1 MEGTVVSFLQVMG
14 GLALFLFGVRMLSGG
29 MEKIAG
35 DKIQEWL
42 ERMTAGRLKAAL
54 FGTGVTAVMQSSS
67 LMMATMIG
75 LVNTNL
81 MTLEQAV
88 GMMMG
93 DEIGTTLTAQI
104 VAFDIDHLAFLFIAL
119 GFVLI
124 EFLPRGKWQDYGEV
138 IMGFGTLFLGM
149 NLMSDALRVLTTIPA
164 VEAWLI
170 TMGQNVLAGLLAGTV
185 VTAIV
190 QSSSAVTGL
199 VVAMGMSQAIT
210 LEGAVAI
217 LLGANIGTCAT
228 GLIASYRLSSA
239 ARQTSIAQILINVIG
254 VLIFL
259 PFFSP
264 FTRLVRFTASE
275 LPRQIANAHTIFNVA
290 VSAILFPFVGYIAW
304 AARRLVPEKE
314 EGQEAR
320 LTAYIDE
327 MQYGI
332 PAVALTEA
340 LKELIRLGETT
351 AQMIERS
358 RLALVKGDMDAAQW
372 VLEQEDGF
380 VDPVTDTLEH
390 FVNALMREN
399 LSVSQQRHC
408 FQLKNLLTDVERV
421 GDLAEDLAEAAQKK
435 VDDEVRF
442 SPEAMQELDRLCQ
455 HAYDTYSL
463 ALRALQTRDRALAQR
478 ACRLEDEFDHLYLDA
493 RQGHIER
500 MELGICQPEA
510 DVIFTETLRN
520 LERISDH
527 ADNLGIS
534 VMRT

>member
-1 MEGTVVSFLQVMG
+1 MVSFLRVLG
-14 GLALFLFGVRMLSGG
+14 GLTLFLFGVRMLSGG

-42 ERMTAGRLKAAL
+42 ERMTAGRLRAAL

-75 LVNTNL
+75 LINTNL

-93 DEIGTTLTAQI
+93 DEIGTTITAQI
-104 VAFDIDHLAFLFIAL
+104 VAFDIDDLAYLFIAL
-119 GFVLI
+119 GFILI

-149 NLMSDALRVLTTIPA
+149 NLMSDALGVLTTIPA
-164 VEAWLI
+164 VEMWLI

-199 VVAMGMSQAIT
+199 AVAMGMSQAIT

-228 GLIASYRLSSA
+228 GLIASSRLSRA
-239 ARQTSIAQILINVIG
+239 ARQASIAQILINVIG

-259 PFFSP
+259 PFFFP
-264 FTRLVRFTASE
+264 FTRLVSLTASE

-290 VSAILFPFVGYIAW
+290 VSAVLFPFVGHIAR

-314 EGQEAR
+314 GKEAR

-327 MQYGI
+327 MQYSI

-340 LKELIRLGETT
+340 LNELIRMGEMT

-358 RLALVKGDMDAAQW
+358 RVALIEGNMDAAQW
-372 VLEQEDGF
+372 VLVQEDEF
-380 VDPVTDTLEH
+380 VDPVTDVLEG

-399 LSVSQQRHC
+399 LSVSQQRRC
-408 FQLKNLLTDVERV
+408 FQLKNLLTDIERV

-435 VDDEVRF
+435 VNSKTEF
-442 SPEAMQELDRLCQ
+442 SPAAMQDLDRLCQ

-463 ALRALQTRDRALAQR
+463 ALRALQAGDRALAQR
-478 ACRLEDEFDHLYLDA
+478 ACRMEDEFDHLYIDA

-500 MELGICQPEA
+500 LEAGICHPEA
-510 DVIFTETLRN
+510 DVVFTETLRN

-534 VMRT
+534 TMRA

>member
-1 MEGTVVSFLQVMG
+1 MVSFLRVLG
-14 GLALFLFGVRMLSGG
+14 GLTLFLFGVRMLSGG

-42 ERMTAGRLKAAL
+42 ERMTAGRLRAAL

-75 LVNTNL
+75 LINTNL

-93 DEIGTTLTAQI
+93 DEIGTTITAQI
-104 VAFDIDHLAFLFIAL
+104 VAFDIDDLAYLFIAL
-119 GFVLI
+119 GFILI

-149 NLMSDALRVLTTIPA
+149 NLMSDALGVLTTIPA
-164 VEAWLI
+164 VEMWLI

-199 VVAMGMSQAIT
+199 AVAMGMSQAIT

-228 GLIASYRLSSA
+228 GLIASSRLSRA
-239 ARQTSIAQILINVIG
+239 ARQASIAQILINVIG

-264 FTRLVRFTASE
+264 FTRLVSLTASE
-275 LPRQIANAHTIFNVA
+275 LPRQIANAHTIFNVT
-290 VSAILFPFVGYIAW
+290 VSAILFPFVGHIAR

-314 EGQEAR
+314 GKEAR

-327 MQYGI
+327 MQYSI

-340 LKELIRLGETT
+340 LNELIRMGEMT

-358 RLALVKGDMDAAQW
+358 RMALIEGNMDAAQW
-372 VLEQEDGF
+372 VLVQEDEF
-380 VDPVTDTLEH
+380 VDPVTDVLEG

-399 LSVSQQRHC
+399 LSVSQQRRC
-408 FQLKNLLTDVERV
+408 FQLKNLLTDIERV

-435 VDDEVRF
+435 VNSKTEF
-442 SPEAMQELDRLCQ
+442 SPAAMQDLDRLCQ

-463 ALRALQTRDRALAQR
+463 ALRALQAGDRALAQR
-478 ACRLEDEFDHLYLDA
+478 ACRMEDEFDHLYIDA

-500 MELGICQPEA
+500 LEAGICHPEA

-534 VMRT
+534 TMRA

>member
-1 MEGTVVSFLQVMG
+1 MISFLQVLG
-14 GLALFLFGVRMLSGG
+14 GLTLFLFGVRMLSSG

-42 ERMTAGRLKAAL
+42 ERMTARRLKAAL
-54 FGTGVTAVMQSSS
+54 FGTGVTAAMQSSS

-75 LVNTNL
+75 LINTNL

-93 DEIGTTLTAQI
+93 DEIGTTITAQI
-104 VAFDIDHLAFLFIAL
+104 VAFDVDNLAYLFIAL
-119 GFVLI
+119 GFVFI

-199 VVAMGMSQAIT
+199 AVAMGMSQAIT
-210 LEGAVAI
+210 LEGAIAI

-228 GLIASYRLSSA
+228 GLIASSRLSRA
-239 ARQTSIAQILINVIG
+239 ARQASIAQILINVVG

-264 FTRLVRFTASE
+264 FTRLVSLTASE

-290 VSAILFPFVGYIAW
+290 VSVILFPFVDHIAG
-304 AARRLVPEKE
+304 AARRLAPEKE
-314 EGQEAR
+314 EKETK
-320 LTAYIDE
+320 LTAYIDQ

-332 PAVALTEA
+332 PSVALTEA
-340 LKELIRLGETT
+340 RKELIRLGETT

-358 RLALVKGDMDAAQW
+358 RLALMEEDMDAALW
-372 VLEQEDGF
+372 VLEQEDEF
-380 VDPVTDTLEH
+380 VDPVTDVLES
-390 FVNALMREN
+390 FVNGLMREN
-399 LSVSQQRHC
+399 LSEGQQRHC
-408 FQLKNLLTDVERV
+408 FQLKNLLTDIERV
-421 GDLAEDLAEAAQKK
+421 GDLAEDLAEAAQSK
-435 VDDEVRF
+435 VNDRTGF
-442 SPEAMQELDRLCQ
+442 SPAAMQDLDRLCR

-463 ALRALQTRDRALAQR
+463 ALRALQTGDRALAQR
-478 ACRLEDEFDHLYLDA
+478 ACRMEDEFDHLYIEA
-493 RQGHIER
+493 RRGHVKRLEA
-500 MELGICQPEA
+500 GTCHPEA

-534 VMRT
+534 TVRT

>member
-1 MEGTVVSFLQVMG
+1 MVSFLRVLG
-14 GLALFLFGVRMLSGG
+14 GLTLFLFGVRMLSGG

-42 ERMTAGRLKAAL
+42 ERMTAGRLRAAL

-75 LVNTNL
+75 LINTNL

-93 DEIGTTLTAQI
+93 DEIGTTITAQI
-104 VAFDIDHLAFLFIAL
+104 VAFDIDDLAYLFIAL
-119 GFVLI
+119 GFILI

-149 NLMSDALRVLTTIPA
+149 NLMSDALGVLTTIPA
-164 VEAWLI
+164 VEMWLI

-199 VVAMGMSQAIT
+199 AVAMGMSQAIT

-228 GLIASYRLSSA
+228 GLIASSRLSRA
-239 ARQTSIAQILINVIG
+239 ARQASIAQILINVIG

-259 PFFSP
+259 PFFFP
-264 FTRLVRFTASE
+264 FTRLVSLTASE

-290 VSAILFPFVGYIAW
+290 VSAILFPFVGHIAR

-314 EGQEAR
+314 GKEAR

-327 MQYGI
+327 MQYSI

-340 LKELIRLGETT
+340 LNELIRMGEMT

-358 RLALVKGDMDAAQW
+358 RVALIEGNMDAAQW
-372 VLEQEDGF
+372 VLVQEDEF
-380 VDPVTDTLEH
+380 VDPVTDVLEG

-399 LSVSQQRHC
+399 LSVSQQRRC
-408 FQLKNLLTDVERV
+408 FQLKNLLTDIERV

-435 VDDEVRF
+435 VNSKTEF
-442 SPEAMQELDRLCQ
+442 SPAAMQDLDRLCQ

-463 ALRALQTRDRALAQR
+463 ALRALQAGDRALAQR
-478 ACRLEDEFDHLYLDA
+478 ACRMEDEFDHLYIDA

-500 MELGICQPEA
+500 LEAGICHPEA
-510 DVIFTETLRN
+510 DVVFTETLRN

-534 VMRT
+534 TMRA

>member
-1 MEGTVVSFLQVMG
+1 MVSFLRVLG
-14 GLALFLFGVRMLSGG
+14 GLTLFLFGVRMLSGG

-42 ERMTAGRLKAAL
+42 ERMTTGRLRAAL

-75 LVNTNL
+75 LINTNL

-93 DEIGTTLTAQI
+93 DEIGTTITAQI
-104 VAFDIDHLAFLFIAL
+104 VAFDIDDLAYLFIAL
-119 GFVLI
+119 GFILI

-164 VEAWLI
+164 VETWLI

-199 VVAMGMSQAIT
+199 AVAMGMSQAIT

-228 GLIASYRLSSA
+228 GLIASSRLSRP
-239 ARQTSIAQILINVIG
+239 ARQASVAQILINVIG

-264 FTRLVRFTASE
+264 FTRFVSLTASE

-290 VSAILFPFVGYIAW
+290 VSAILFPFVGHIAR

-314 EGQEAR
+314 EGKEAR

-327 MQYGI
+327 MQYSI
-332 PAVALTEA
+332 PSVA
-340 LKELIRLGETT
+340 LKEALNELIRMGEMT

-358 RLALVKGDMDAAQW
+358 HTALIEGDMNAAQW
-372 VLEQEDGF
+372 VLEQEDEF
-380 VDPVTDTLEH
+380 VDPVTDVLEG

-399 LSVSQQRHC
+399 LSVSQQRRC
-408 FQLKNLLTDVERV
+408 FQLKNLLTDIERV
-421 GDLAEDLAEAAQKK
+421 GDLAEDLAEAAQTK
-435 VDDEVRF
+435 VNNETEF
-442 SPEAMQELDRLCQ
+442 SPAAMQDLDRLCQ

-463 ALRALQTRDRALAQR
+463 ALRALQIGDRALAQR
-478 ACRLEDEFDHLYLDA
+478 ACRMEDEFDRLYIEA

-500 MELGICQPEA
+500 LETGICHPEA

-534 VMRT
+534 TVRT

>member
-1 MEGTVVSFLQVMG
+1 
-14 GLALFLFGVRMLSGG
+14 
-29 MEKIAG
+29 
-35 DKIQEWL
+35 
-42 ERMTAGRLKAAL
+42 
-54 FGTGVTAVMQSSS
+54 
-67 LMMATMIG
+67 
-75 LVNTNL
+75 
-81 MTLEQAV
+81 
-88 GMMMG
+88 
-93 DEIGTTLTAQI
+93 
-104 VAFDIDHLAFLFIAL
+104 
-119 GFVLI
+119 
-124 EFLPRGKWQDYGEV
+124 
-138 IMGFGTLFLGM
+138 
-149 NLMSDALRVLTTIPA
+149 
-164 VEAWLI
+164 
-170 TMGQNVLAGLLAGTV
+170 MGQNVLAGLLAGTV

-199 VVAMGMSQAIT
+199 AVAMGMSQAIT

-228 GLIASYRLSSA
+228 GVIASSRLSRS
-239 ARQTSIAQILINVIG
+239 ARQASMAQILINVVG

-264 FTRLVRFTASE
+264 FTRLVRLTASE

-290 VSAILFPFVGYIAW
+290 VSAILFPFVGRIAW

-314 EGQEAR
+314 EGKETR
-320 LTAYIDE
+320 LTAYIDD
-327 MQYGI
+327 MQYSI
-332 PAVALTEA
+332 PSVALTEA
-340 LKELIRLGETT
+340 LKELVRIGETT

-358 RLALVKGDMDAAQW
+358 RLALVEDDMDAAQW
-372 VLEQEDGF
+372 VLQQEAEF
-380 VDPVTDTLEH
+380 VDPVTDTLEN

-421 GDLAEDLAEAAQKK
+421 GDLAEDLAEAAQKRM
-435 VDDEVRF
+435 DDQVTF
-442 SPEAMQELDRLCQ
+442 SPEAVQELDRLCQ
-455 HAYDTYSL
+455 HAYETYSL

-478 ACRLEDEFDHLYLDA
+478 ACRMEDEFDHLYIDA

-500 MELGICQPEA
+500 LDLGTCHPEA

-534 VMRT
+534 VMRN